1 MALRDLWR
9 RLFGKGATPTAREMA
24 HLRLRI
30 QELEAQ
36 LEQAR
41 RHAEYARQTEHAR
54 ATAAADAT
62 LETLLTELATPLS
75 HLHAQLHLAEQG
87 ALPPDAPLKT
97 ARHLFRA
104 LEAWQVHMEGT
115 VGAVEPYDPERHMPL
130 RADAEP
136 HAGQPVIVRLAGVV
150 YKGKRLR
157 KAGVEA
163 HDGGTHRA

>member
-1 MALRDLWR
+1 MTSAQ
-9 RLFGKGATPTAREMA
+9 ATRWSPSGTAS
-24 HLRLRI
+24 
-30 QELEAQ
+30 
-36 LEQAR
+36 
-41 RHAEYARQTEHAR
+41 
-54 ATAAADAT
+54 
-62 LETLLTELATPLS
+62 PLS

-104 LEAWQVHMEGT
+104 LEAWEVQLEGT
-115 VGAVEPYDPERHMPL
+115 LGATEPYDPERHMPL
-130 RADAEP
+130 RADNEP
-136 HAGQPVIVRLAGVV
+136 RTGQPVIVRFAGVV

>member
-9 RLFGKGATPTAREMA
+9 RLFGDGATPDAREIA

-54 ATAAADAT
+54 AAAAADAT